1 MNFHLNFKADA
12 FADKLSYGQRSL
24 FIGSCFAENI
34 GEKMQE
40 HKFNC
45 LINPHGVLYNPISI
59 AQALRRYLNDAS
71 LKDED
76 LFYAHEQWNSWE
88 HHSRYSHADKE
99 QCITRINHE
108 ISEAHT
114 YLKEVQWLF
123 ITFGSSF
130 VYKRKDNGNYVG
142 NCHKVPAAQFEKEL
156 LTSEDIVKEYNDL
169 ILQLK
174 KFNPNLK
181 IVFTVSP
188 VRYIRD
194 GVVENN
200 ISKANLITAVHELVD
215 AFEHVFYFPAYEIVI
230 DELRDYRFYKEDL
243 VHPNEIAI
251 NYVYEKLIDVLL
263 DESTKK
269 QQEKIL
275 ELINAMRHKPFN
287 EQSEA
292 HQKFKANYLARCKE
306 IQKEL
311 PVIDLK
317 KEEAYFS

>member
-1 MNFHLNFKADA
+1 MNFHLQFTIPA
-12 FADKLSYGQRSL
+12 FQQKLSYEQKSML
-24 FIGSCFAENI
+24 MGSCFAENI

-45 LINPHGVLYNPISI
+45 LINPHGVLYNPTSI
-59 AQALRRYLNDAS
+59 AQALTRYLNDAS
-71 LKDED
+71 LKEEE

-88 HHSRYSHADKE
+88 HHSRYSDADKV
-99 QCITRINHE
+99 QCIAKINQE
-108 ISEAHT
+108 ISAAHT
-114 YLKEVQWLF
+114 YLKEAQWLF

-130 VYKRKDNGNYVG
+130 VYKRKDTGNYVG
-142 NCHKVPAAQFEKEL
+142 NCHKVPASQFEKEL
-156 LTSEDIVKEYNDL
+156 LTTEAIVQEYSEL

-200 ISKANLITAVHELVD
+200 RSKANLITAVHDLVD

-251 NYVYEKLIDVLL
+251 NYVYEKLAEVLL
-263 DESTKK
+263 DEFTKK

-275 ELINAMRHKPFN
+275 ELLNAMRHKPFN

-292 HQKFKANYLARCKE
+292 HRKFKANYLARCKE

-317 KEEAYFS
+317 KEEAYFT

>member
-1 MNFHLNFKADA
+1 MNFHLNFKADV
-12 FADKLSYGQRSL
+12 FADKLSYGQRLL

-40 HKFNC
+40 RKFNC
-45 LINPHGVLYNPISI
+45 LINPHGVMYNPTSI
-59 AQALRRYLNDAS
+59 AHALTRYLNNTS
-71 LKDED
+71 LKEEE

-88 HHSRYSHADKE
+88 HHSRYSHVDKD
-99 QCITRINHE
+99 QCITRINQE
-108 ISEAHT
+108 ITAAHT
-114 YLKEVQWLF
+114 YLKEAQWLF

-130 VYKRKDNGNYVG
+130 VYKLKDTGNYVG
-142 NCHKVPAAQFEKEL
+142 NCHKVPAVQFEKEL
-156 LTSEDIVKEYNDL
+156 LTGESIIKEYSEL

-174 KFNPNLK
+174 MFNPNLK

-188 VRYIRD
+188 VRYTRD
-194 GVVENN
+194 GLVENN
-200 ISKANLITAVHELVD
+200 RSKANLITAVHDLVD
-215 AFEHVFYFPAYEIVI
+215 AFENVFYFPAYEIVI

-251 NYVYEKLIDVLL
+251 NYVYKKLTEVLL
-263 DESTKK
+263 DEFTKK
-269 QQEKIL
+269 QQEKIV
-275 ELINAMRHKPFN
+275 ELLNAMRHKPFN
-287 EQSEA
+287 EQSES

>member
-34 GEKMQE
+34 GEKMQG

-45 LINPHGVLYNPISI
+45 LINPHGVLYNPTSI
-59 AQALRRYLNDAS
+59 AQALTRYLNDTP
-71 LKDED
+71 LKEEE
-76 LFYAHEQWNSWE
+76 LFYTNEQWNSWE
-88 HHSRYSHADKE
+88 HHSRYSDADKD
-99 QCITRINHE
+99 QCIKSINQE
-108 ISEAHT
+108 IAAAHK
-114 YLKEVQWLF
+114 YLKEAQWLF

-130 VYKRKDNGNYVG
+130 VYKRKDTGNYVG
-142 NCHKVPAAQFEKEL
+142 NCHKVPASQFEKEL
-156 LTSEDIVKEYNDL
+156 LASEDIVKKYSDL

-200 ISKANLITAVHELVD
+200 RSKANLITAVHELVD
-215 AFEHVFYFPAYEIVI
+215 AFDHVFYFPAYEIVI

-243 VHPNEIAI
+243 VHPNEIAV
-251 NYVYEKLIDVLL
+251 NYVYEKLIEVLL

-275 ELINAMRHKPFN
+275 ELLNAMRHKPFN
-287 EQSEA
+287 VQSEA
-292 HQKFKANYLARCKE
+292 HLRFKANYLARCKE

-311 PVIDLK
+311 PVINLK